1 MTEVEE
7 LDYVRVRH
15 VLCVRNRTVIAF
27 IARRLVA
34 QVGLFCL
41 NTRSLLGGGG
51 WAPVYILPLHAQRF
65 LSVDG
70 EGVERDRCLCVD
82 TDWTST
88 SELNLIDKYIRT
100 KPHSTLELNLCV
112 DTDRRQG
119 VRCVDLLDIH
129 PPARTVSMRS
139 LTLRG
144 FLADILESQSP
155 P

>member
-7 LDYVRVRH
+7 PDNIRVRQ
-15 VLCVRNRTVIAF
+15 VLRARKNAIIVI
-27 IARRLVA
+27 IARRLV
-34 QVGLFCL
+34 
-41 NTRSLLGGGG
+41 GGG
-51 WAPVYILPLHAQRF
+51 WAPVDVLPLHAQRF